1 MDTTMSIYAHV
12 IEEAD
17 QKSVTHFDSFFDTKT
32 GNGNKL
38 KKTAPNP
45 LPKPCFGASY
55 ELMFQRTKKPETL
68 DNKGFQAFNLVRPRR
83 DSNSRPTA

>member
-17 QKSVTHFDSFFDTKT
+17 QKSAIHFDSFFDTNTEKY
-32 GNGNKL
+32 L
-38 KKTAPNP
+38 KINP
-45 LPKPCFGASY
+45 LPKPCFEASY
-55 ELMFQRTKKPETL
+55 ELKFQRTKKPETL
-68 DNKGFQAFNLVRPRR
+68 DNEGFQAFKLVRPRR

>member
-1 MDTTMSIYAHV
+1 MQERLGHTKMDTTMSIYAHV

-38 KKTAPNP
+38 KKSAPNP
-45 LPKPCFGASY
+45 LPKPCFEASY
-55 ELMFQRTKKPETL
+55 ELMFQRTKK
-68 DNKGFQAFNLVRPRR
+68 A
-83 DSNSRPTA
+83 